1 MATRRYTIEPHAA
14 TRWRRPYWSVDVDG
28 EIDGD
33 FPSQRA
39 ALSMAIDAAQLDG
52 LRGIA
57 AEVVVRSERDGNTV
71 VWVFGR
77 DAYPPR
83 FPSG

>member
-14 TRWRRPYWSVDVDG
+14 TRWRRPYWSVDV
-28 EIDGD
+28 DGD